1 MNFLKNHP
9 FGVEAFFESSLVI
22 TYAVPQQQLIALLPP
37 CLKPDTHNN
46 QWGFVAAAM
55 VSTRHLRP
63 AGFPAFLGNNFFLI
77 GYRIFVQ
84 YINQQGRRLRGLYIL
99 GSETDKKTMG
109 VLGNIFTHYRYT
121 TTDIQI
127 SRSAEHI
134 AVTSRQS
141 GLNVEADWS
150 SHTIAL
156 PVGSPFADWKEAR
169 RFAGPLPFTFTY
181 FEPTKEVLI
190 IEGKRE
196 SWTPKPVKIL
206 HSKIDFIDKLGL
218 TDITPANA
226 FIVENIPYHWQ
237 KGVIEQWKP

>member
-9 FGVEAFFESSLVI
+9 FGVEAFFKSSLVI
-22 TYAVPQQQLIALLPP
+22 TYAVPQQQLLPLLPP

-46 QWGFVAAAM
+46 QWGFVAVAM

-63 AGFPAFLGNNFFLI
+63 TGFPAFVGNSFFLI

-84 YINQQGRRLRGLYIL
+84 YVNQQGRRLRGLYIL

-109 VLGNIFTHYRYT
+109 ILGNVFTHYRYT
-121 TTDIQI
+121 TTDIVL
-127 SRSAEHI
+127 EHSTGHMS
-134 AVTSRQS
+134 VKSQKS
-141 GLNVEADWS
+141 GLYVEADWND
-150 SHTIAL
+150 TDVPL
-156 PVGSPFADWKEAR
+156 PTGSPFADWKEAR

-181 FEPTKEVLI
+181 FNATKQVLI

-206 HSKIDFIDKLGL
+206 HSKIDFINQLGL
-218 TDITPANA
+218 TGIVPANA